1 MTHAHV
7 VSRSPSS
14 IEIGFKGRDFAD
26 AYKVYI
32 DPNLDRATIAID
44 NSLHSAANRPKNRQ
58 GRPLSGGSI
67 TKDVREMIRRS
78 DKVLTVPRHKKCPT
92 GNPENIDT

>member
-1 MTHAHV
+1 MTNAHV

-26 AYKVYI
+26 AYKVFI

-44 NSLHSAANRPKNRQ
+44 NSLHPAANRPKNRQ

-78 DKVLTVPRHKKCPT
+78 GKVLTVPRHKKCPT